1 MFVVLLKFS
10 ANRAR
15 AGEFMDAHNEW
26 IKSGFDDDVFL
37 LAGSLQP
44 GLGGAIVAHNSTLA
58 ELQSRVESDPFVAQD
73 VVSAEVLEISPA
85 RAEQRLSFL
94 LEQA

>member
-10 ANRAR
+10 DNRAR
-15 AGEFMDAHNEW
+15 AGEFMEAHNQW
-26 IKSGFDDDVFL
+26 IKSGFDDAVFL

-44 GLGGAIVAHNSTLA
+44 GLGGAILAHNSTLP
-58 ELQSRVESDPFVAQD
+58 ELQGRVETDPFVVHD
-73 VVSAEVLEISPA
+73 VVRAEVLEISPA

-94 LEQA
+94 LDQA